1 LSYEHLGQFH
11 RNIGRSLTQASE
23 QIDHMGCYR
32 PE

>member
-1 LSYEHLGQFH
+1 LSYEHLGQLH

-23 QIDHMGCYR
+23 QSDHMRSYR